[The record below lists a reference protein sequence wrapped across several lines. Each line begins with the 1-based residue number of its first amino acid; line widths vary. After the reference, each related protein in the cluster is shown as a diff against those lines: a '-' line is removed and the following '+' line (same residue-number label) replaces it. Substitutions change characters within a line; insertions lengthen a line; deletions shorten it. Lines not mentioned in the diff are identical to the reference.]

1 MCVKMKYMDTLLQA
15 NIFFFIASIG
25 TIIFIILG
33 SIALYYLIHI
43 LKNVKEATDSLRG
56 KIETAS
62 EQVEKMRQKISES
75 LIFNL
80 IFAKK
85 PSKKRKNN

>member
-1 MCVKMKYMDTLLQA
+1 MNTLIQA
-15 NIFFFIASIG
+15 NIFFFIASVG
-25 TIIFIILG
+25 TIIFIVLG
-33 SIALYYLIHI
+33 SIALYHLIHI
-43 LKNVKEATDSLRG
+43 LKNVKEATDSLRDT
-56 KIETAS
+56 IETAS

-85 PSKKRKNN
+85 PSKKRKND

>member
-15 NIFFFIASIG
+15 NIFFFIASMG

-33 SIALYYLIHI
+33 SIALFYLIHI

>member
-1 MCVKMKYMDTLLQA
+1 MNTLLQA
-15 NIFFFIASIG
+15 NIFFFIASMG

-33 SIALYYLIHI
+33 SIALFYLIHI

-85 PSKKRKNN
+85 PSKKRKND